1 MVNLDKQIINEL
13 KEIKRALIK
22 ASCQSAEITPTEPC
36 CAETNDLLQDVIT
49 AIDNLSID
57 LNIDTDNIN
66 VNLTDV
72 EVLLT
77 SINTLLS
84 QLNALVTNIDL
95 NILTL
100 VNQLVNI
107 ITPILTNID
116 VNLVNIDTTLTNL
129 LSQINLILVDL
140 LKNEHTWEEEWCDTF
155 LAPLGNVEVIQKF
168 TKVYYRVDGVV
179 TSENYLDGVLY
190 TPQGTVSKCEDC
202 CKDTYANDTFQ
213 IKDCTGTDIG
223 SPQEVKK
230 TIVLNNITTSICNF
244 QELADAIISG
254 FPTNPPIVNYNN
266 EEELIIT
273 PNTTYNITANSVHA
287 YSLNV
292 KGTGT
297 QSTISINGAIPLPIS
312 NGYSKQIEFSTT
324 NSFSIDIFCDT
335 NDTIRLIKQF

>member
-1 MVNLDKQIINEL
+1 MKEKHDTRPGRALGSNGFRGNSELDILKDIARRL
-13 KEIKRALIK
+13 KELNNKDFNSGSSGDSCCPATNILLEEIK
-22 ASCQSAEITPTEPC
+22 
-36 CAETNDLLQDVIT
+36 T
-49 AIDNLSID
+49 AIQQLDISVDNLVLNTDTLEINTDGLEALLTTLNGLTQTESDETQVLLTDIKTNLQSIID
-57 LNIDTDNIN
+57 KLNQPCGVDAIN
-66 VNLTDV
+66 VNV
-72 EVLLT
+72 CGSSGEQA
-77 SINTLLS
+77 I
-84 QLNALVTNIDL
+84 
-95 NILTL
+95 
-100 VNQLVNI
+100 
-107 ITPILTNID
+107 
-116 VNLVNIDTTLTNL
+116 
-129 LSQINLILVDL
+129 
-140 LKNEHTWEEEWCDTF
+140 
-155 LAPLGNVEVIQKF
+155 
-168 TKVYYRVDGVV
+168 
-179 TSENYLDGVLY
+179 
-190 TPQGTVSKCEDC
+190 
-202 CKDTYANDTFQ
+202 DTFQ